1 MNETRYVG
9 GVTKGATIGTA
20 IASSIVVLIAYGLEL
35 ADIRLPEEIKNTLFI
50 LLSAVGALIGGRQSP
65 GDKLTF
71 TDAMEAAARGVV
83 GDSKNE
89 PAPIEPESG
98 NSRAAFEEYRN
109 SGKLSALTPAEQPK
123 HEDVDAT
130 RFESN
135 PPGQRSKDEVYIP
148 GIGWVVP
155 AEDYPKTS
163 TPDAPQQP

>member
-89 PAPIEPESG
+89 PAPVEAPA
-98 NSRAAFEEYRN
+98 SRAAFEEYRN

>member
-65 GDKLTF
+65 GDALTF
-71 TDAMEAAARGVV
+71 SDAMEAAARGVV

-98 NSRAAFEEYRN
+98 DSRAAFEEYRN
-109 SGKLSALTPAEQPK
+109 SGKLSALTHAEQPK

>member
-65 GDKLTF
+65 GDALTF
-71 TDAMEAAARGVV
+71 SDAMEAAARGVV

-89 PAPIEPESG
+89 PAPIKPESG
-98 NSRAAFEEYRN
+98 DSRAAFEEYRN

-135 PPGQRSKDEVYIP
+135 PPGQRSKDEMYIP

>member
-89 PAPIEPESG
+89 PAPVEAG
-98 NSRAAFEEYRN
+98 GSRAAF
-109 SGKLSALTPAEQPK
+109 APAEQPK
-123 HEDVDAT
+123 HEDVDAA

-155 AEDYPKTS
+155 AEDYSKTS

>member
-98 NSRAAFEEYRN
+98 DSRAAFEEYRN

>member
-9 GVTKGATIGTA
+9 GLTKGATIGTA

-71 TDAMEAAARGVV
+71 ADAMEAAARGVV

-89 PAPIEPESG
+89 PAPVEAG
-98 NSRAAFEEYRN
+98 GSRAAFDELRN
-109 SGKLSALTPAEQPK
+109 SGKLSAIAPAEQPK

>member
-65 GDKLTF
+65 GDALTF
-71 TDAMEAAARGVV
+71 SDAMEAAARGVV

-98 NSRAAFEEYRN
+98 DSRAAFEEYRN

>member
-89 PAPIEPESG
+89 PAPAAAG
-98 NSRAAFEEYRN
+98 GSRAAFEEYRN
-109 SGKLSALTPAEQPK
+109 SGNLSALTPAEQPK

>member
-65 GDKLTF
+65 GDALTF
-71 TDAMEAAARGVV
+71 SDAMEAAARGVV

-89 PAPIEPESG
+89 PAPIEPERG
-98 NSRAAFEEYRN
+98 DSRAAFEEYRN